1 MPWGEMNRRE
11 TVVTPRESFNE
22 PDVTDEEARSSGQQ
36 KEVTS
41 CSGYKY
47 MGNERFSQDTE
58 KKHEW
63 WTELPKTAGNTYGQ
77 LRKGYL
83 SS

>member
-1 MPWGEMNRRE
+1 
-11 TVVTPRESFNE
+11 
-22 PDVTDEEARSSGQQ
+22 
-36 KEVTS
+36 
-41 CSGYKY
+41 
-47 MGNERFSQDTE
+47 MGNVHSSQDTE